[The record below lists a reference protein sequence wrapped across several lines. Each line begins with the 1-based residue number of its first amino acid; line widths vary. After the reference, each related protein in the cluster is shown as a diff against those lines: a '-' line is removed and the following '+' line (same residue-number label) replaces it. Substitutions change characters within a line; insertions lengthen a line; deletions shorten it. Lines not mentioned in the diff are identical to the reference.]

1 VPQNAPD
8 ASPCDLGVSP
18 CDLGAQNSLCT
29 KILIFG
35 LYGGAS
41 FRPLAWMPLALQ
53 NHPFNTSHLGDW
65 CFSFSAGFVPE
76 KPDQFRSLTRTTF
89 QKMAFDTS
97 HLEHR
102 TG

>member
-53 NHPFNTSHLGDW
+53 NHPFNTSHLGRGIAMNGYPPARQ
-65 CFSFSAGFVPE
+65 SKRQAP
-76 KPDQFRSLTRTTF
+76 T
-89 QKMAFDTS
+89 M
-97 HLEHR
+97 
-102 TG
+102 